1 MSGLGPPYPD
11 PRTALTIDSP
21 ASFAAYVDS
30 LAAPSSYALA
40 HPSTRARFKLAL
52 YSYALDPDS
61 PVRHL
66 FLPPDSSHPEA
77 ASVSDDWTLAAAQQQ
92 QGRTSTSNDV
102 EDEYGPSRRGKP
114 CAHVF
119 RPGESVYRC
128 RDCGT
133 DPTCVLCARC
143 FHASS
148 HARLGHDIT
157 VSTHAGVG
165 AGCCDC
171 GDAEAWKPGRQ
182 RDCRYHSVE
191 HDSDT
196 ATAAS
201 GNGSA
206 TAAGKGKERAT
217 EEDEQAEAAKDRV
230 ARILALALDWALG
243 VLERSPEVLRTPTR
257 LEQVTGVPSSS
268 PPGTA
273 RAGETRRSGPRD
285 EPDEPDLD
293 GDVDGDEAT
302 ATTPRATLRNLAAL
316 LRAGGGDTVLRAG
329 AGATLEPQAVF
340 AQLADVEGDT
350 FVLPGPAGAAGRAVE
365 GEGEGGGAGEGQGGE
380 AAAELDRRVEALHRL
395 VGLVVDQD
403 GTPIAI
409 AGADDDIDE
418 EHTPA
423 VFLPG
428 AFPHSASSSATSR
441 DAPAAPLEQTTPPY
455 AVILWNDEQHSFR
468 EVIDQVSLAVGCS
481 ASAAS
486 AVANR
491 VDTHGRDVILVTPS
505 ATEALRVARVVA
517 QIKLVV
523 TVREARDTFRE
534 QCAAEVVACVRDVL
548 RARCGAEG
556 PGALAGTVARVLLER
571 ASDGR
576 SRWMRWAEVEG
587 RLWKAPRKV
596 GQEVAVAL
604 MGVGGEVKTELSVQY
619 AEIYSSL
626 ATTYLLTDREP
637 ENSLIFFGVQVFTVP
652 SVAALLVS
660 RHYFLSR
667 LLKVLTS
674 FLTGQLSS
682 DRTRLVLPPNPAY
695 RTLDLDSPLIAKQR
709 RYFQLFSDLTH
720 LIQCAPVQRLIA
732 SSPHLLD
739 DFAAFAALFQGMN
752 PLSRAEGA
760 HVEYESEQWSTA
772 FNLTIQLARTCRAF
786 GAAFHPLDEA
796 DDAAIDGGEG
806 RPAPPST
813 LDLARA
819 LHALV
824 TRLATPAATT
834 SGGDGAAPE
843 SHSVA
848 LAGRT
853 YGPLVRARVS
863 GAPVSYHHPLA
874 WLWAEMAKGLA
885 GPRGG
890 DEAMRAVGV
899 SGVAEL
905 LGGEGWEGEV
915 KPMVRAMEDPLRV
928 LALVAQVRSGVWVR
942 NGFTVRAQNLHYRD
956 YSLRE
961 TTFEQDIFF
970 LQTALVVLDPALV
983 VAALVDRFEV
993 HDWLVRRAF
1002 DPTATA
1008 AAAKSPY
1015 EPEQALAM
1023 VDELLSLLITLVS
1036 DPTSVVPLSPS
1047 AALRRELVHYLAL
1060 APCVYSDL
1068 LRRVSERFSDDPNID
1083 RVLADIATFKP
1094 PSGSNDQGTYALRP
1108 DLLVEVDPYFARYS
1122 RNQRE
1127 EADGIV
1133 RAWLKKSGRGGK
1145 AGDEPVIVPRRLAV
1159 DGSASGPFE
1168 RLPRALGAQAL
1179 LAVVFYALRMGS
1191 ALPVPTP
1198 EADDGEDEVE
1208 QPAPLFSEAVVDQAL
1223 QLALLAHVE
1232 QPDAL
1237 ADFALVPVELEDAA
1251 TDAVDK
1257 HESLAQVLVRI
1268 EEDERLKGV
1277 WPKAR
1282 FLLDRLVD
1290 AHGAAVA
1297 DLRRKVEV
1305 AEEEGKASDAAQAVE
1320 AKRRAAKAR
1329 QEAIMRQF
1337 QQAQSAFLQN
1347 VEDDDDG
1354 DEASGGAGDGEEAMR
1369 SADEQD
1375 KVHVDFGDCIVCQD
1389 ALEDTQPFGMLA
1401 LVQGS
1406 SLIRITPAH
1415 VGDVDEPVLGDDRP
1429 PVDATAYHQEIL
1441 DLPSSLDRDL
1451 SARRPY
1457 GVAGR
1462 KVPLPGFADSG
1473 DGLAEGFPQ
1482 STKAGIAASSCGHL
1496 MHLACFER
1504 YCQSLEQRHRSQP
1517 TRCHPE
1523 SIERREFVCPLCK
1536 SLGNVLLP
1544 AEVTS
1549 AAFVPYRGEADSR
1562 SLAEWADPDADPL
1575 EPGSLARFDA
1585 TFHQR
1590 IDKLSL
1596 VGDNGEASSFKPW
1609 RATMALP
1616 MLLPTHFNDAE
1627 GRMIARLLQV
1637 VTALKH
1643 EVGGPYA
1650 GVASLSGDLVGYTI
1664 SALEVASRG
1673 AAEPA
1678 WALTEGN
1685 VRLVQSLFAAMQDLA
1700 ELMTQSVESS
1710 RIAAVSVRQRLGG
1723 VFARGTKFAGLPFT
1737 LLDPLG
1743 VVIEAAV
1750 CMPSSFYH
1758 VVAVAFYTAL
1768 AQSLLGVYRLLH
1780 AGSSSAST
1788 ATWTSDKVDDRHQQE
1803 CADLFRVRDVFAMA
1817 PALFG
1822 KDDSPDHET
1831 VGKLVHAQMLVFLR
1845 RASIVA
1851 RVVFGEPSGGG
1862 QDTPLDADVENGP
1875 SEYSRLLELLRIPAP
1890 SEVLRPY
1897 NTAESAPSVVTLR
1910 AHLSTC
1916 RDSISDTLFSTPDP
1930 AEARK
1935 ALILDDS
1942 IAELEHPVPYELLG
1956 LPHQLDT
1963 LVAYALET
1971 PCRRCGE
1978 VPRDAALCLLCG
1990 ENLCAQSFCCMV
2002 GENNAMHGE
2011 CNEHMWTCGGSVG
2024 IYYLV
2029 KSNVILYLHA
2039 GKGAFSTPPYLDS
2052 HGEVDVGGRRGR
2064 SQFPQYLHR
2073 GRYDEVRRLWLAH
2086 GVPTFVARKLEA
2098 TNNPGGW
2105 HAF

>member
-1 MSGLGPPYPD
+1 MSGLNPPYPD
-11 PRTALTIDSP
+11 PRTALTLDSS
-21 ASFAAYVDS
+21 ASFAAFVDS
-30 LAAPSSYALA
+30 LAAPSSYALS
-40 HPSTRARFKLAL
+40 HPSTKARFKLAL

-61 PVRHL
+61 PLRHL

-92 QGRTSTSNDV
+92 QQQQGPRTTSNSSSNDAD
-102 EDEYGPSRRGKP
+102 DEYGPSRRGKP

-128 RDCGT
+128 RDCGL

-182 RDCRYHSVE
+182 RDCRYHGVE
-191 HDSDT
+191 HDG
-196 ATAAS
+196 AAAVSS
-201 GNGSA
+201 GSGS
-206 TAAGKGKERAT
+206 AAGKGKERAT
-217 EEDEQAEAAKDRV
+217 EEDEQAEAAKERV
-230 ARILALALDWALG
+230 AQVLALALDWALG
-243 VLERSPEVLRTPTR
+243 VLERSPEVLRTPQS

-268 PPGTA
+268 SASASAGDGRRPGV
-273 RAGETRRSGPRD
+273 SQ

-293 GDVDGDEAT
+293 ADVDGDETT

-316 LRAGGGDTVLRAG
+316 LRGGGGVALD
-329 AGATLEPQAVF
+329 PQAVL
-340 AQLADVEGDT
+340 ARLADVEGDT
-350 FVLPGPAGAAGRAVE
+350 IVLPGPAGAAGRA
-365 GEGEGGGAGEGQGGE
+365 GEGEDEGGGDGERQGEGGE
-380 AAAELDRRVEALHRL
+380 DEADLDRQVEALHRL

-403 GTPIAI
+403 GTPVAI
-409 AGADDDIDE
+409 RGTADDIDE

-423 VFLPG
+423 VLLPG
-428 AFPHSASSSATSR
+428 AFPHSASSSSTKSP
-441 DAPAAPLEQTTPPY
+441 APPLEQTTPPY

-481 ASAAS
+481 TAAAS
-486 AVANR
+486 GVANR

-517 QIKLVV
+517 QIKLVA
-523 TVREARDTFRE
+523 TVREARETFRE
-534 QCAAEVVACVRDVL
+534 QCAAEVVLCVRDVL
-548 RARCGAEG
+548 RARCGAED
-556 PGALAGTVARVLLER
+556 PGALAETVARVLLAR
-571 ASDGR
+571 AGDGR

-587 RLWKAPRKV
+587 RLWKVPRKV

-674 FLTGQLSS
+674 FLTGQLSP
-682 DRTRLVLPPNPAY
+682 DRTRLVLPPNPAH

-786 GAAFHPLDEA
+786 GAAFHPLDEDDEAGA
-796 DDAAIDGGEG
+796 DVNE
-806 RPAPPST
+806 RRSAPPST

-824 TRLATPAATT
+824 TRLATPSATT
-834 SGGDGAAPE
+834 SGSDDAAPE

-890 DEAMRAVGV
+890 DAAMREVGV

-961 TTFEQDIFF
+961 TTFEQDVFF
-970 LQTALVVLDPALV
+970 LQTALVVLDPSLV

-993 HDWLVRRAF
+993 RDWLVRRAF
-1002 DPTATA
+1002 DPTAAA

-1015 EPEQALAM
+1015 EPEQALSM
-1023 VDELLSLLITLVS
+1023 VDELLSLFITLVS

-1108 DLLVEVDPYFARYS
+1108 DLLAEVDPYFARYS

-1127 EADGIV
+1127 EADDIV

-1159 DGSASGPFE
+1159 DGGTSGPFE
-1168 RLPRALGAQAL
+1168 RPPRALGAQAL

-1198 EADDGEDEVE
+1198 EADDGESEVE
-1208 QPAPLFSEAVVDQAL
+1208 QSAPLFSEAVVDQAL

-1237 ADFALVPVELEDAA
+1237 ANFALLSVKLEDGEADNVA
-1251 TDAVDK
+1251 

-1297 DLRRKVEV
+1297 ELRRKVEV

-1347 VEDDDDG
+1347 VEDDEDE
-1354 DEASGGAGDGEEAMR
+1354 DEASGGAEDGEEAMQ

-1401 LVQGS
+1401 LVQCS

-1415 VGDVDEPVLGDDRP
+1415 VGDEDEPALGDDRP
-1429 PVDATAYHQEIL
+1429 PVDASAYQQEIL

-1451 SARRPY
+1451 SSRRPY

-1462 KVPLPGFADSG
+1462 KVPLHGFADSG

-1549 AAFVPYRGEADSR
+1549 PAFVPYRGQADSR

-1596 VGDNGEASSFKPW
+1596 VGENGEPSSFKPW

-1643 EVGGPYA
+1643 EVGGPGS
-1650 GVASLSGDLVGYTI
+1650 GVASLLGDLVGYTI
-1664 SALEVASRG
+1664 SALEIASRG
-1673 AAEPA
+1673 TAEPA

-1723 VFARGTKFAGLPFT
+1723 IFARGTKFAGLPFT
-1737 LLDPLG
+1737 QLDPLG

-1750 CMPSSFYH
+1750 CMPSAFYH

-1768 AQSLLGVYRLLH
+1768 AQNLLGVYRLLH
-1780 AGSSSAST
+1780 VESGSAST
-1788 ATWTSDKVDDRHQQE
+1788 ATWASDKVDDRHQQE

-1822 KDDSPDHET
+1822 KDDAPDHKT
-1831 VGKLVHAQMLVFLR
+1831 VGKLLHAQMLVFLR
-1845 RASIVA
+1845 RAGIVA
-1851 RVVFGEPSGGG
+1851 RIVFGEPAGGG
-1862 QDTPLDADVENGP
+1862 QDTPIDVDVENEP
-1875 SEYSRLLELLRIPAP
+1875 SEYSRLLELLRIPPP
-1890 SEVLRPY
+1890 SEVLRPF
-1897 NTAESAPSVVTLR
+1897 NTTESDPSIVTLR

-1916 RDSISDTLFSTPDP
+1916 RDSFSYTLFSTPDP
-1930 AEARK
+1930 VEARN
-1935 ALILDDS
+1935 ALVLDDS

-2002 GENNAMHGE
+2002 GENNALHGE
-2011 CNEHMWTCGGSVG
+2011 CNEHMWTCGGSIG

-2039 GKGAFSTPPYLDS
+2039 DKGAFSTPPYLDS

-2073 GRYDEVRRLWLAH
+2073 GRYDEVRRLWLTH

-2098 TNNPGGW
+2098 TTNPGGW

>member
-1 MSGLGPPYPD
+1 MSGITPPYPD
-11 PRTALTIDSP
+11 PRTALTLDSP
-21 ASFAAYVDS
+21 ASFAAFVDS
-30 LAAPSSYALA
+30 LAAPSNYALA
-40 HPSTRARFKLAL
+40 HPSTKARFKLAL

-61 PVRHL
+61 PLHPL

-92 QGRTSTSNDV
+92 QQGRTAGPNSTDAD
-102 EDEYGPSRRGKP
+102 DEYGPSRRGKP

-128 RDCGT
+128 RDCGL

-182 RDCRYHSVE
+182 RDCRYHGVE
-191 HDSDT
+191 HDEDASAAAGGTRSASASGT
-196 ATAAS
+196 ATA
-201 GNGSA
+201 
-206 TAAGKGKERAT
+206 KGKERAT
-217 EEDEQAEAAKDRV
+217 EEDEQVEAAKERV
-230 ARILALALDWALG
+230 AHVLALALDWALG
-243 VLERSPEVLRTPTR
+243 VFERSPEVLRTPQN

-268 PPGTA
+268 SAP
-273 RAGETRRSGPRD
+273 AGATDERRSGRRQ
-285 EPDEPDLD
+285 EPAEPDLD
-293 GDVDGDEAT
+293 LDADETT
-302 ATTPRATLRNLAAL
+302 ATTPRATLRSLAAL
-316 LRAGGGDTVLRAG
+316 IRGGGAAPTNAALQ
-329 AGATLEPQAVF
+329 QAVL
-340 AQLADVEGDT
+340 AQLANVDGDT
-350 FVLPGPAGAAGRAVE
+350 FVLPGPAGDAGRAGE
-365 GEGEGGGAGEGQGGE
+365 GEGEGGADGEGQGDGGE
-380 AAAELDRRVEALHRL
+380 AEAELDRQIEALHRR
-395 VGLVVDQD
+395 VGIVVDQD
-403 GTPIAI
+403 GTPVAI
-409 AGADDDIDE
+409 RAAADDIDE

-423 VFLPG
+423 VLLPG
-428 AFPHSASSSATSR
+428 AFPHSASSSSPTSP
-441 DAPAAPLEQTTPPY
+441 APPLEQTTPPY

-481 ASAAS
+481 AAAAS

-517 QIKLVV
+517 QIKLVA
-523 TVREARDTFRE
+523 TVREARETFRE
-534 QCAAEVVACVRDVL
+534 QAAAEVVGSVRDVL

-556 PGALAGTVARVLLER
+556 PSALAETVARVLLER
-571 ASDGR
+571 AGDGR

-587 RLWKAPRKV
+587 RLWKVPRKV

-674 FLTGQLSS
+674 FLTGQLSP
-682 DRTRLVLPPNPAY
+682 DRTRLVLPPNPAH

-772 FNLTIQLARTCRAF
+772 FNLTIQVARTCRAF
-786 GAAFHPLDEA
+786 GAAFHPLDDNEGGA
-796 DDAAIDGGEG
+796 DAAERGSV
-806 RPAPPST
+806 PPST

-824 TRLATPAATT
+824 TRLATPAPTT
-834 SGGDGAAPE
+834 SGSDGAAPE

-874 WLWAEMAKGLA
+874 WLWAEMARGLA

-890 DEAMRAVGV
+890 DAAMKEVGV

-961 TTFEQDIFF
+961 TTFEQDLFF
-970 LQTALVVLDPALV
+970 LQTALVVLDPSLV

-993 HDWLVRRAF
+993 RDWLVRRAF
-1002 DPTATA
+1002 DPTAP
-1008 AAAKSPY
+1008 AAAKQSPY
-1015 EPEQALAM
+1015 EPEQALSM

-1094 PSGSNDQGTYALRP
+1094 PSGSNDQGTYALRT
-1108 DLLVEVDPYFARYS
+1108 DLLGEVDPYFPRYS

-1127 EADGIV
+1127 EADAFV

-1159 DGSASGPFE
+1159 DGGASGPFE

-1179 LAVVFYALRMGS
+1179 LTVVFYALRMGS
-1191 ALPVPTP
+1191 ALPAPTP
-1198 EADDGEDEVE
+1198 EADDGENEVE

-1232 QPDAL
+1232 QPQEL
-1237 ADFALVPVELEDAA
+1237 ANFALLSVKLEDVEPGVV
-1251 TDAVDK
+1251 T

-1305 AEEEGKASDAAQAVE
+1305 ADEEGKASDAAQAVE

-1347 VEDDDDG
+1347 VEDDEDEDD
-1354 DEASGGAGDGEEAMR
+1354 ESGGAGDGEATMQ

-1415 VGDVDEPVLGDDRP
+1415 VGDEDEPALGDDRP
-1429 PVDATAYHQEIL
+1429 PVDATAYQQEIL
-1441 DLPSSLDRDL
+1441 DLPPSLDRDL

-1462 KVPLPGFADSG
+1462 KVPVAGFADSG

-1496 MHLACFER
+1496 MHLSCFER

-1549 AAFVPYRGEADSR
+1549 PAFVPYRGQADSR

-1575 EPGSLARFDA
+1575 EPGSLVRFDA

-1596 VGDNGEASSFKPW
+1596 VGENGETSSFKPW

-1643 EVGGPYA
+1643 EVGGPGS
-1650 GVASLSGDLVGYTI
+1650 GVASLSGDLIGYTI
-1664 SALEVASRG
+1664 SALEIGSRG
-1673 AAEPA
+1673 TAEPA

-1737 LLDPLG
+1737 QLDPLG

-1750 CMPSSFYH
+1750 CMPSGFYH

-1768 AQSLLGVYRLLH
+1768 AQNLLSVYRLLH

-1788 ATWTSDKVDDRHQQE
+1788 ASWSSDKVDERHQQE
-1803 CADLFRVRDVFAMA
+1803 CADLFRVRDIFAMA
-1817 PALFG
+1817 PALFA
-1822 KDDSPDHET
+1822 KDDSLDHKA
-1831 VGKLVHAQMLVFLR
+1831 VGKLLHAQMLVFLR

-1851 RVVFGEPSGGG
+1851 RVVFGEPAG
-1862 QDTPLDADVENGP
+1862 DDLDARIDGENEP

-1890 SEVLRPY
+1890 SEVLRPF
-1897 NTAESAPSVVTLR
+1897 NLSESDPSIVILR

-1930 AEARK
+1930 AEARI
-1935 ALILDDS
+1935 ALLLDDS
-1942 IAELEHPVPYELLG
+1942 IPELEHPVPYELLG

-2011 CNEHMWTCGGSVG
+2011 CNEHMWTCGGSIG

-2039 GKGAFSTPPYLDS
+2039 DKGAFSTPPYLDS

-2073 GRYDEVRRLWLAH
+2073 GRYDEVRRLWLSH

-2098 TNNPGGW
+2098 TTNPGGW

>member
-1 MSGLGPPYPD
+1 
-11 PRTALTIDSP
+11 
-21 ASFAAYVDS
+21 
-30 LAAPSSYALA
+30 
-40 HPSTRARFKLAL
+40 
-52 YSYALDPDS
+52 
-61 PVRHL
+61 
-66 FLPPDSSHPEA
+66 
-77 ASVSDDWTLAAAQQQ
+77 
-92 QGRTSTSNDV
+92 
-102 EDEYGPSRRGKP
+102 
-114 CAHVF
+114 
-119 RPGESVYRC
+119 
-128 RDCGT
+128 
-133 DPTCVLCARC
+133 
-143 FHASS
+143 
-148 HARLGHDIT
+148 
-157 VSTHAGVG
+157 
-165 AGCCDC
+165 
-171 GDAEAWKPGRQ
+171 
-182 RDCRYHSVE
+182 
-191 HDSDT
+191 
-196 ATAAS
+196 
-201 GNGSA
+201 
-206 TAAGKGKERAT
+206 
-217 EEDEQAEAAKDRV
+217 
-230 ARILALALDWALG
+230 
-243 VLERSPEVLRTPTR
+243 
-257 LEQVTGVPSSS
+257 
-268 PPGTA
+268 
-273 RAGETRRSGPRD
+273 
-285 EPDEPDLD
+285 
-293 GDVDGDEAT
+293 
-302 ATTPRATLRNLAAL
+302 
-316 LRAGGGDTVLRAG
+316 
-329 AGATLEPQAVF
+329 
-340 AQLADVEGDT
+340 
-350 FVLPGPAGAAGRAVE
+350 
-365 GEGEGGGAGEGQGGE
+365 
-380 AAAELDRRVEALHRL
+380 
-395 VGLVVDQD
+395 
-403 GTPIAI
+403 
-409 AGADDDIDE
+409 
-418 EHTPA
+418 
-423 VFLPG
+423 
-428 AFPHSASSSATSR
+428 
-441 DAPAAPLEQTTPPY
+441 
-455 AVILWNDEQHSFR
+455 
-468 EVIDQVSLAVGCS
+468 
-481 ASAAS
+481 
-486 AVANR
+486 
-491 VDTHGRDVILVTPS
+491 
-505 ATEALRVARVVA
+505 
-517 QIKLVV
+517 
-523 TVREARDTFRE
+523 
-534 QCAAEVVACVRDVL
+534 
-548 RARCGAEG
+548 
-556 PGALAGTVARVLLER
+556 
-571 ASDGR
+571 
-576 SRWMRWAEVEG
+576 
-587 RLWKAPRKV
+587 
-596 GQEVAVAL
+596 
-604 MGVGGEVKTELSVQY
+604 
-619 AEIYSSL
+619 
-626 ATTYLLTDREP
+626 
-637 ENSLIFFGVQVFTVP
+637 
-652 SVAALLVS
+652 
-660 RHYFLSR
+660 
-667 LLKVLTS
+667 
-674 FLTGQLSS
+674 
-682 DRTRLVLPPNPAY
+682 
-695 RTLDLDSPLIAKQR
+695 
-709 RYFQLFSDLTH
+709 
-720 LIQCAPVQRLIA
+720 
-732 SSPHLLD
+732 
-739 DFAAFAALFQGMN
+739 
-752 PLSRAEGA
+752 
-760 HVEYESEQWSTA
+760 
-772 FNLTIQLARTCRAF
+772 
-786 GAAFHPLDEA
+786 
-796 DDAAIDGGEG
+796 
-806 RPAPPST
+806 
-813 LDLARA
+813 
-819 LHALV
+819 
-824 TRLATPAATT
+824 
-834 SGGDGAAPE
+834 
-843 SHSVA
+843 
-848 LAGRT
+848 
-853 YGPLVRARVS
+853 
-863 GAPVSYHHPLA
+863 
-874 WLWAEMAKGLA
+874 
-885 GPRGG
+885 
-890 DEAMRAVGV
+890 
-899 SGVAEL
+899 
-905 LGGEGWEGEV
+905 
-915 KPMVRAMEDPLRV
+915 
-928 LALVAQVRSGVWVR
+928 VRSGVWVR

-961 TTFEQDIFF
+961 TTFEQDVFF
-970 LQTALVVLDPALV
+970 LQTALVVLDPSLV

-1002 DPTATA
+1002 DPTAAGT
-1008 AAAKSPY
+1008 AKSPY
-1015 EPEQALAM
+1015 EPEQALSM

-1036 DPTSVVPLSPS
+1036 DPTSVVPLSPA

-1108 DLLVEVDPYFARYS
+1108 DLLAEVDPYFARYS

-1127 EADGIV
+1127 EADAIV
-1133 RAWLKKSGRGGK
+1133 RAWLKKSGRGGT

-1159 DGSASGPFE
+1159 DGGASGPFG

-1179 LAVVFYALRMGS
+1179 LAVVFYALCMGS
-1191 ALPVPTP
+1191 ALPMPTP
-1198 EADDGEDEVE
+1198 EADDGETEVE

-1232 QPDAL
+1232 QPQEL
-1237 ADFALVPVELEDAA
+1237 VNFALLSVKLEDGEV
-1251 TDAVDK
+1251 DAVA
-1257 HESLAQVLVRI
+1257 HETLAQVLVRI

-1347 VEDDDDG
+1347 VEDDEDED
-1354 DEASGGAGDGEEAMR
+1354 DEASGGAADGEETMQ
-1369 SADEQD
+1369 SADEHD

-1415 VGDVDEPVLGDDRP
+1415 VGDEDDLELGGERP
-1429 PVDATAYHQEIL
+1429 PPDAAAYQQEIL
-1441 DLPSSLDRDL
+1441 DLPPSLDRDL

-1462 KVPLPGFADSG
+1462 KVPVRGFADSG

-1549 AAFVPYRGEADSR
+1549 PAFVAYRGQADAR
-1562 SLAEWADPDADPL
+1562 TLAEWADPDADPL

-1627 GRMIARLLQV
+1627 GRMVARLLQV

-1643 EVGGPYA
+1643 EVGGPGT
-1650 GVASLSGDLVGYTI
+1650 GVASLSGDLIGYTI
-1664 SALEVASRG
+1664 SALEIASRG
-1673 AAEPA
+1673 TAEPA
-1678 WALTEGN
+1678 WTLSEGN

-1737 LLDPLG
+1737 QLDPLG

-1750 CMPSSFYH
+1750 CMPSGFYH

-1768 AQSLLGVYRLLH
+1768 AQSLLGVYRLLY
-1780 AGSSSAST
+1780 AGSGSAST
-1788 ATWTSDKVDDRHQQE
+1788 TSRASDKVDHRHEQE

-1817 PALFG
+1817 PALFA
-1822 KDDSPDHET
+1822 KDDSPDPET
-1831 VGKLVHAQMLVFLR
+1831 VGKLLHAQMVVFLR

-1851 RVVFGEPSGGG
+1851 RVVFGEPAGAA
-1862 QDTPLDADVENGP
+1862 QDTPFDVVVENEP
-1875 SEYSRLLELLRIPAP
+1875 SEHARLLELLRIPAP

-1897 NTAESAPSVVTLR
+1897 NTVESDPSVVTLR

-1930 AEARK
+1930 AEARD

-1971 PCRRCGE
+1971 PCRRCGD

-2011 CNEHMWTCGGSVG
+2011 CNEHMWTCVALFLSFFLPSPSPQIGSLTRVSLARSCGGSIG

-2039 GKGAFSTPPYLDS
+2039 DKGAFSTPPYLDS
-2052 HGEVDVGGRRGR
+2052 HGEVDVGGRCVPSRCSR
-2064 SQFPQYLHR
+2064 SLPPIRALPDSDAFLADAAVASSRSTCTEAGTTRCADSGSRTACRPSSPASSRLRPTLEDGTPSSCGSTATSSHSASCLLGKGETAR
-2073 GRYDEVRRLWLAH
+2073 EELDRLLAEMCTDPPVLPRTVRRSRRSSAC
-2086 GVPTFVARKLEA
+2086 ASC
-2098 TNNPGGW
+2098 
-2105 HAF
+2105 